1 MLIGA
6 AAAAATLLGAGSWQ
20 NAKAITL
27 TDGNSSVTFDPTSS
41 TGISSWAISGQN
53 QINKEWFWF
62 RNGSTGGQLPVDT
75 ASSGSPSVTLFDTNG
90 NGLNDT
96 AMVTYPTTNNIQIA
110 ITFSLTGG
118 ASGTDSSDLTENI
131 IITNKGTSA
140 VNYHFFEY
148 ANFNLGG
155 STTSENVSIA
165 NNNTATETG
174 SGLQVQ
180 TVVSPKA
187 SEYEAN
193 LFPSLLNHI
202 NSSTNYTL
210 ADLTS
215 ASNGD
220 GEWGFQWDTSI
231 PAGGSLPIAVDGRF
245 SASVTPVPEPTGA
258 VGILGLTGAC
268 LWRPRRRDEDH
279 DPRTAQVAE
288 A

>member
-6 AAAAATLLGAGSWQ
+6 AAAAASLLGAATWQ
-20 NAKAITL
+20 NAKAANVVL
-27 TDGNSSVTFDPTSS
+27 SDGNSSVTLDPTSS
-41 TGISSWAISGQN
+41 AGISNWSINGQN
-53 QINKEWFWF
+53 EINKEWFWF
-62 RNGSTGGQLPVDT
+62 RNGSSGGQSSIDT
-75 ASSGSPSVTLFDTNG
+75 LGNPSVALFDTNG
-90 NGLNDT
+90 NGKNDT
-96 AMVTYPTTNNIQIA
+96 AMFTYGPTNGIQISL
-110 ITFSLTGG
+110 TLSLTGG
-118 ASGTDSSDLTENI
+118 LTGTDTSDVTENL

-155 STTSENVSIA
+155 STSGENVSIA

-174 SGLQVQ
+174 NGLQVQ

-202 NSSTNYTL
+202 NSSSTYTL
-210 ADLTS
+210 ADISS

-220 GEWGFQWDTSI
+220 GEWGFQWDASI

-245 SASVTPVPEPTGA
+245 SASVQTIPEPTSA
-258 VGILGLTGAC
+258 ASVLGLAGAC
-268 LWRPRRRDEDH
+268 LWRPRRRDEDP
-279 DPRTAQVAE
+279 DPRIVQVAE